1 MAKRKQAEKKSDEV
15 LIDVVEVREGT
26 QDFVDKNRN
35 LILGGLGALVL
46 IVGGWIAYTQ
56 FIIGPKQRE
65 ATEQMFQAQVQF
77 ERDSFTLALTNPGGG
92 YSGFLDIIDGYKGT
106 QAANLAKYYAGI
118 SYLNLGQYQAAISYL
133 KDFKA
138 KGSVLPIMKNG
149 ALGDAYA
156 EENDLAQALSYY
168 KKAVSAGENEL
179 LTPYYLKKVAML
191 NERNGNT
198 NEALKA
204 YQRIKD
210 EYPNAPDA
218 FDIDKYITRVAP
230 KG

>member
-1 MAKRKQAEKKSDEV
+1 MAKRKQVEKKSDEV
-15 LIDVVEVREGT
+15 LIDVVEVREGA

-77 ERDSFTLALTNPGGG
+77 ERDSFALALTNPGGG

-106 QAANLAKYYAGI
+106 QAANLAKYYAGV

-149 ALGDAYA
+149 VLGDAYA

-168 KKAVSAGENEL
+168 KKAVSAGDNEL

-191 NERNGNT
+191 NERNGNLA
-198 NEALKA
+198 EALKA

-210 EYPNAPDA
+210 EYPTAPDA
-218 FDIDKYITRVAP
+218 FDIDKYITRVTP

>member
-138 KGSVLPIMKNG
+138 KGNVLPIMKNG

-156 EENDLAQALSYY
+156 EENDLAQALNYY
-168 KKAVSAGENEL
+168 KKAVSAGDNEL

-191 NERNGNT
+191 NERNGNA

-210 EYPNAPDA
+210 EYPTAPDA
-218 FDIDKYITRVAP
+218 FDIDKYITRVTP